1 MSKKILLFTYLLML
15 CTGLVLPSDG
25 NHGFFAPKSLA
36 FFGAA
41 FSFLFYLIGHR
52 SYLRSQLKATA
63 IIFFSIAF
71 LFFWYVVG
79 IEQDPLRPSGQLDQF
94 KVFLITLFV
103 PFVTYYIVKQ
113 KLITSQRI
121 IRVVIYANFFYCS
134 SKILLMLLHVLGV
147 INIWVVMQ
155 KTGLR
160 YMSMEIFGSVGRIQ
174 TSVDIVTPFIVY
186 FVLQS
191 ERLGIVFSKKFKCAF
206 FVVSLL
212 SNFLSFSRFLL
223 FVYLISIFFYWMTI
237 KLTHMI
243 KIAIVAFMA
252 LLVGIVIVTPE
263 KAMQVVEKRLF
274 SKDNYYSDLTRHDQI
289 SALMEG
295 CREDPFL
302 GKGLGGYNPNCIRD
316 HLLPHAYEVQW
327 VAFLMQFG
335 VIGLILLLVPIGI
348 VSFRLIE
355 PPLTMTKIT
364 FFLLFGLWLL
374 SGFTNPFL
382 ISLTSGIV
390 YAIFI
395 LAGECLRPMK
405 LQYRMYGAPI
415 SQT

>member
-1 MSKKILLFTYLLML
+1 MNKKILVFTYLLMI

-25 NHGFFAPKSLA
+25 NHSVFAPKSLT
-36 FFGAA
+36 FFAAA
-41 FSFLFYLIGHR
+41 FSFIFFLIGNR
-52 SYLRSQLKATA
+52 TYNASQLKATT
-63 IIFFSIAF
+63 IILFSISF
-71 LFFWYVVG
+71 LIFWYVVG
-79 IEQDPLRPSGQLDQF
+79 AEQDPLRPSGQLDQF

-103 PFVTYYIVKQ
+103 PFVTYYIVQQ

-121 IRVVIYANFFYCS
+121 IRVVIKANFAYCLT
-134 SKILLMLLHVLGV
+134 KITLMLLHVLGV
-147 INIWVVMQ
+147 LNIWVLMQ

-160 YMSMEIFGSVGRIQ
+160 YMSMEIFGSIGRIQ

-191 ERLGIVFSKKFKCAF
+191 ESLGIHLSKKFKYTYF
-206 FVVSLL
+206 IVSLL

-223 FVYLISIFFYWMTI
+223 FVFLISVFFYWMTI
-237 KLTHMI
+237 KLANRI
-243 KIAIVAFMA
+243 KILIIAFMA
-252 LLVGIVIVTPE
+252 MVVGVIVITPD
-263 KAMQVVEKRLF
+263 KVMSVVEKRLF
-274 SKDNYYSDLTRHDQI
+274 SKDNYYSDRTRHDQI
-289 SALMEG
+289 AALMDG
-295 CREDPFL
+295 CHEDPFL

-335 VIGLILLLVPIGI
+335 VVGIILLLIPIGI
-348 VSFRLIE
+348 ISFRMLE
-355 PPLTMTKIT
+355 PPVTVLRAT

-390 YAIFI
+390 YGLFI
-395 LAGECLRPMK
+395 LVGECLKRPR
-405 LQYRMYGAPI
+405 LVL
-415 SQT
+415 S